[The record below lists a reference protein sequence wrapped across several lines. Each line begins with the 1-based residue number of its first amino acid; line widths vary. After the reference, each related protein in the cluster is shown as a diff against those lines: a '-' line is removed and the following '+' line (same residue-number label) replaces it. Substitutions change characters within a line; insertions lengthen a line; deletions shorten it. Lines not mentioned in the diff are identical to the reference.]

1 MNRRGYRDAVL
12 AQLRVS
18 PFSVADVFDTEV
30 AGAYQE
36 RPRRYIVLFT
46 FTEPAEVDRLTGPS
60 VDHDVRFITRS
71 VGRTPTEAMFAADHV
86 GAQLLNRRLVMSG
99 RSSRPVRHVSS
110 DPIRRDP
117 DVGDGLFFYD
127 DEWSW
132 FSTPGGTS

>member
-1 MNRRGYRDAVL
+1 MNRRSYRDVVL

-18 PFSVADVFDTEV
+18 PFSGVDVFDTEV
-30 AGAYQE
+30 SGSYGE

-46 FTEPAEVDRLTGPS
+46 FTDPADVDRLTGPA

-71 VGRTPTEAMFAADHV
+71 VGRTPNEAMFAADHV
-86 GAQLLNRRLVMSG
+86 MAQLRNARLVMSG
-99 RSSRPVRHVSS
+99 RNSRPVRHVSS

-117 DVGDGLFFYD
+117 DVGDGLYFYD

-132 FSTPGGTS
+132 FTTPGGSS